1 MSTFEPAYV
10 KLLETGELQRRI
22 EQAYHRLSDCDICAR
37 ECRVN
42 RLEGEIGKCCV
53 GKRAKISSSGPHLGE
68 ENPLRGWR
76 GSGTI
81 FFTRCN
87 LNCQYCQNYDI
98 SQTDAGYEI
107 EPEDLAVIMVELQSY
122 GCHNINFVSPS
133 HVVPQILASLL
144 VAGKAG
150 LRLPLVYN
158 TGGYDSL
165 ETLQLLDGVIDIY
178 MPDMKYANEQIALQY
193 SKIPDYPLVNQT
205 AVSEM
210 HRQVGELQVDEQGL
224 ARRGMLVRHL
234 VLPNNLAG
242 TAWIIKFLAEE
253 ISTNTYL
260 NLMDQ
265 YRPSYRAMN
274 YPDLNRRTTHQ
285 EYSFAIQTAH
295 EAGLY
300 RLD

>member
-37 ECRVN
+37 KCRVN

-98 SQTDAGYEI
+98 SQSDAGYEI
-107 EPEDLAVIMVELQSY
+107 EPENLAVIMVELQSY

-133 HVVPQILASLL
+133 HVVPQILAGLL

-178 MPDMKYANEQIALQY
+178 MPDMKYADEQIALQY
-193 SKIPDYPLVNQT
+193 SKIPDYP
-205 AVSEM
+205 
-210 HRQVGELQVDEQGL
+210 
-224 ARRGMLVRHL
+224 
-234 VLPNNLAG
+234 
-242 TAWIIKFLAEE
+242 
-253 ISTNTYL
+253 
-260 NLMDQ
+260 
-265 YRPSYRAMN
+265 
-274 YPDLNRRTTHQ
+274 
-285 EYSFAIQTAH
+285 
-295 EAGLY
+295 
-300 RLD
+300 